1 MALVP
6 KLSFCSSNDCLRI
19 QVTDQTGAYST
30 SNLGGWGA
38 PNDALGTVVSAIIKV
53 LLPGDSVGDEIVI
66 DLGSEIPND
75 DYQYKTLK
83 SQNFGLGTDVVLPD
97 GIYPITY
104 ELVTSGG
111 TYVFETEFLMTC
123 SKCICVNDMFAKIAS
138 TGCDCDENFV
148 TEATHAFVVL
158 QMIEY
163 AALCQRSSDVAKLE
177 TLLNKICKA
186 KDNCFSCD

>member
-1 MALVP
+1 MALIP
-6 KLSFCSSNDCLRI
+6 KLSFCSSKDCLRL

-38 PNDALGTVVSAIIKV
+38 PNDTLASVVSAVIKV
-53 LLPGDSVGDEIVI
+53 LLPGSSVGDEVYI
-66 DLGSEIPND
+66 DVGSELPNST
-75 DYQYKTLK
+75 YQYKTLK
-83 SQNFGLGTDVVLPD
+83 SQDFGLGTDIVLVD
-97 GIYPITY
+97 GTY
-104 ELVTSGG
+104 VIDYTVVTSGG
-111 TYVFETEFLMTC
+111 TYTFHTEFLMTC
-123 SKCICVNDMFAKIAS
+123 SKCACVNSMFAKVAS

-148 TEATHAFVVL
+148 TEATQAFVVL

-163 AALCQRSSDVAKLE
+163 AALCQKTSEVAKLE